1 MAFDYANYLILPLLI
16 FLARVADVSIGTVRL
31 IFVSKGFKIL
41 SPILGFFEVLI
52 YIITVTKILS
62 DMTNPWLYIVYA
74 LGYAT
79 GNYVGMYIEEKLSIG
94 KVMIRIIT
102 QKDSKQLI
110 AKLKE
115 KNYNLTIVN
124 ATGKRGKV
132 KLIFSVIDK
141 KELKKVIGIIN
152 ATNPK
157 SFYSFFLMIRRP
169 PRSTLFPYTT
179 LFRSVS
185 SLRAP
190 VPGPDPQG
198 PAGGAGGWG
207 K

>member
-1 MAFDYANYLILPLLI
+1 MAFDYATYLVLPLLI

-102 QKDSKQLI
+102 QKDYKQLI
-110 AKLKE
+110 ENLKE
-115 KNYNLTIVN
+115 KNYNLTVVN
-124 ATGKRGKV
+124 ASGKRGKV

-141 KELKKVIGIIN
+141 KELKKIIEIIN
-152 ATNPK
+152 ITNPK
-157 SFYSFFLMIRRP
+157 AFYSIEDVRYAQDNNILYDKTFSERSKYSLKRR
-169 PRSTLFPYTT
+169 
-179 LFRSVS
+179 
-185 SLRAP
+185 
-190 VPGPDPQG
+190 
-198 PAGGAGGWG
+198 
-207 K
+207 